1 MTCDNCHIFVLSAVS
16 ADINRFQPL
25 NFPGKTLLLEHF
37 ASLFGLC
44 QEDVL
49 SVQLDE
55 QTDSKV
61 RKAIIRYTVDVI
73 GIFP

>member
-1 MTCDNCHIFVLSAVS
+1 MS
-16 ADINRFQPL
+16 ADINCFQPL

-61 RKAIIRYTVDVI
+61 RKPVHSLYSRCKRNFSMNHLQELDI
-73 GIFP
+73 